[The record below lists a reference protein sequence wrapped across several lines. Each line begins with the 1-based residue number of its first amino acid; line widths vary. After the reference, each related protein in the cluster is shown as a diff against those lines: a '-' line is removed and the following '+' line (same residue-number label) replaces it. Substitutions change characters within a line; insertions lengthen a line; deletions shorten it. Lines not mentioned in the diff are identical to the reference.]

1 PGVIREPAIRHA
13 RYRIYATETY
23 LSVQVVLHPLWCWGG
38 ARLAAAI
45 SGQRAEQ
52 RLMLTLAVLTVG
64 SVLLVLVK
72 EG

>member
-1 PGVIREPAIRHA
+1 MASGTPPLV
-13 RYRIYATETY
+13 ATAWIAAVL

-45 SGQRAEQ
+45 SGQRAER